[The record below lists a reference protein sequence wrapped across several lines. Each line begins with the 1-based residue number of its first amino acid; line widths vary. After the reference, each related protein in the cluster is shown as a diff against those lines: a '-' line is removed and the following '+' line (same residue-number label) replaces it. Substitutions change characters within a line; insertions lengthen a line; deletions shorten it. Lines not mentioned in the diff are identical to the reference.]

1 MRYLGEEGEDRDEGG
16 GRPSDEVE
24 SSHAVKTKRVET
36 LVRNQPR
43 HADDNIQ
50 ITTSIRIK
58 TGTELCIY
66 DYKVK

>member
-24 SSHAVKTKRVET
+24 SSHTVKTKRVET

-43 HADDNIQ
+43 HADDNIAN
-50 ITTSIRIK
+50 
-58 TGTELCIY
+58 
-66 DYKVK
+66 